1 MFIYYFCFIMYLFLN
16 WFIFVLQF
24 IIFILKFIYLFF
36 VLKCIYFI
44 ILLFHYLFIYLIFLL
59 INIKYLLTK
68 QTDGLLTGVN
78 LKLTTHWSGADTAR
92 LWTHPNRKEMFY
104 WMTTQILREV
114 IHLKHFMSY
123 SIWLAARD
131 LSYAP
136 SHRQDSTY
144 HGLCYT
150 SCEAPECP
158 NNYGSEINFGCCIFC
173 YIYHF

>member
-1 MFIYYFCFIMYLFLN
+1 M
-16 WFIFVLQF
+16 
-24 IIFILKFIYLFF
+24 
-36 VLKCIYFI
+36 
-44 ILLFHYLFIYLIFLL
+44 

-78 LKLTTHWSGADTAR
+78 LKLTTHWSEDDTAR
-92 LWTHPNRKEMFY
+92 LWTHPDRKEIFY

-158 NNYGSEINFGCCIFC
+158 NNYDWCSSEMNAGCCIFLF
-173 YIYHF
+173 IYHTFNITSVILSWHYYYYLFFKTLHRYDYSWSKFAVTNSTIFLTSSKCCSLY